1 MPKLS
6 VVVPVYNIKE
16 FLPDCINSVLS
27 QFNGNTELLLI
38 DDGSTDGSEKICDEF
53 SSNYENIRGFDL

>member
-38 DDGSTDGSEKICDEF
+38 DDG
-53 SSNYENIRGFDL
+53 